1 MFDKE
6 EYFLNRELSWLKFN
20 DRVLNESNE
29 LSKPLLERLK
39 FVAIA
44 SSNLDEFFMIRVAG
58 LKQQVES
65 GISKQDA
72 AGLDAEEQ
80 LKLIG
85 HSVRNL
91 MRKQYRFL
99 QKIIDCLERENIFL
113 KNIEGLSSDGR
124 EWMDEYFYNT
134 IYPILTPLAINA
146 SHPFPLLANKTLNLA
161 VLLSRSKEES
171 QIAIIPVPSVL
182 PRIIEVPDQGKG
194 NTFVFLEDIITS
206 YCTYL
211 FCGYLVKEVIPFR
224 ITRNADL
231 LIDGEGAEDLLVEVE
246 KSLRQRK
253 RGEPVRLE
261 IAKTQRTFL
270 KDFLLK
276 EFEIAG
282 GDVYKISGRI
292 DVSCFMSITGL
303 PGYDHLRHD
312 SFTSQTPIDLQGSH
326 NLFDVI
332 RNKDI
337 LLHHPYE
344 SFRPVVNF
352 ISQAAVDPNVL
363 AIKQT
368 LYRVSGNSSIVKALV
383 KAAENGKQVTVVVE
397 VRARFDEENNI
408 LWARQL
414 EEAGCHVIYGL
425 VGLKV
430 HGKMALIIRQE
441 ENCIRRY
448 IHMGTGNYNDTTA
461 RLYTD
466 MSLFTANPQVGV
478 DASEFFNMLLGY
490 SQPPLWKKL
499 VVAPAGLRTRLKDLI
514 EREIEF
520 SQAGKGGHIIAKMNS
535 LLDKE
540 IIIKLYEA
548 SCKGVKIQLIVRG
561 ICSLRPGIEGVSDN
575 ITVRS
580 IVGRFL
586 EHHRI
591 VYFANGG
598 TADIYLSSADWMKR
612 NLSERVELL
621 FPVEGEENSA
631 RVKHLLEIMLKDN
644 RKAYIMNSDGNY
656 RPVGRRG
663 RAINSQEEL
672 FREAEIRAGV
682 LMKEQVLLLDGVL
695 NVYTNSTMQRELK
708 LI

>member
-20 DRVLNESNE
+20 DRVLNEAND

-65 GISKQDA
+65 GISKKDA
-72 AGLDAEEQ
+72 AGLGAEEQ
-80 LKLIG
+80 LRLIDQ
-85 HSVRNL
+85 SVRNL
-91 MRKQYRFL
+91 VHKQYRFL
-99 QKIIDCLERENIFL
+99 KRIIDCMQQENIFL
-113 KNIEGLSSDGR
+113 KNVEGLSSTGR
-124 EWMDEYFYNT
+124 EWMDDYFYNT

-194 NTFVFLEDIITS
+194 NTFIFLEDIITS
-206 YCTYL
+206 YCAYL

-261 IAKTQRTFL
+261 IAKTQKTFL
-270 KDFLLK
+270 KDFLLE

-282 GDVYKISGRI
+282 QDVYKISGRI
-292 DVSCFMSITGL
+292 DVSCFMSITAL

-312 SFTSQTPIDLQGSH
+312 PFTSQTPLDLQDAE

-332 RNKDI
+332 RDKDI

-344 SFRPVVNF
+344 SFRPVVSF
-352 ISQAAVDPNVL
+352 IRQAAIDPNVL

-383 KAAENGKQVTVVVE
+383 QAAENGKQVTVVIE

-408 LWARQL
+408 LWARRL

-441 ENCIRRY
+441 ANCIRRY

-466 MSLFTANPQVGV
+466 MSLFTANREVGA

-499 VVAPAGLRTRLKDLI
+499 VVAPVSLRTRLKELI

-520 SQAGKGGHIIAKMNS
+520 AEAGKGGHIIAKMNS

-540 IIIKLYEA
+540 IILKLYEA
-548 SCKGVKIQLIVRG
+548 SSKGVKIQLIVRG
-561 ICSLRPGIEGVSDN
+561 ICSLIPGIEGVSHN

-598 TADIYLSSADWMKR
+598 RADIYLSSADWMNR

-621 FPVEGEENSA
+621 FPVDGQENSA
-631 RVKHLLEIMLKDN
+631 RIKAILEIMLKDN
-644 RKAYIMNSDGNY
+644 RRAYIMNSDGYY
-656 RPVGRRG
+656 RPTGRRG
-663 RAINSQEEL
+663 RAIDSQEEL
-672 FREAEIRAGV
+672 FREAEIRAGRAFAI
-682 LMKEQVLLLDGVL
+682 EQV
-695 NVYTNSTMQRELK
+695 SIK
-708 LI
+708 

>member
-1 MFDKE
+1 MFDNE
-6 EYFLNRELSWLKFN
+6 QNFLNRELSWLKFN
-20 DRVLNESNE
+20 ERVLLEANDS
-29 LSKPLLERLK
+29 SKPLLERLK
-39 FVAIA
+39 FIAIA

-58 LKQQVES
+58 LRQQVES
-65 GISKQDA
+65 GITKKDT
-72 AGLDAEEQ
+72 AGLNAREQ
-80 LKLIG
+80 LRLIDQ
-85 HSVRNL
+85 SVRGFEAKKYRLLKKIMGCMEQAELYFRTIENL
-91 MRKQYRFL
+91 
-99 QKIIDCLERENIFL
+99 
-113 KNIEGLSSDGR
+113 STTGR
-124 EWMDEYFYNT
+124 EWMDGYFYDT

-146 SHPFPLLANKTLNLA
+146 SHPFPLLANKSLNLA
-161 VLLSRSKEES
+161 VLLGRGKEEN

-182 PRIIEVPDQGKG
+182 PRIIEVPDQNNGT
-194 NTFVFLEDIITS
+194 TFVFLEDVITS
-206 YCTYL
+206 YCAYL
-211 FCGYLVKEVIPFR
+211 FGGYLIKEVTLFR

-261 IAKTQRTFL
+261 ISKTEKSFL
-270 KDFLLK
+270 KNFLLEAFK
-276 EFEIAG
+276 IAG
-282 GDVYKISGRI
+282 QDVYKIAGRI
-292 DVSCFMSITGL
+292 DVSCFMNITGL

-312 SFTSQTPIDLQGSH
+312 PLITQTPMALQGVT

-332 RNKDI
+332 RDKDI

-352 ISQAAVDPNVL
+352 IQQAAVDPKVL

-383 KAAENGKQVTVVVE
+383 QAAENGKQVTVVIE

-408 LWARQL
+408 LWARRL
-414 EEAGCHVIYGL
+414 EEAGCHVIYGV

-441 ENCIRRY
+441 GNCMRRY

-466 MSLFTANPQVGV
+466 MSLFTANKEIGA
-478 DASEFFNMLLGY
+478 DACEFFNMLLGY
-490 SQPPLWKKL
+490 SEPSLWKKL
-499 VVAPAGLRTRLKDLI
+499 VVAPLGLRIRLKELI

-520 SQAGKGGHIIAKMNS
+520 AEAGKGGHIIAKMNS

-540 IIIKLYEA
+540 IILKLYEA
-548 SCKGVKIQLIVRG
+548 SCKGVKIELIIRG
-561 ICSLRPGIEGVSDN
+561 ICSLRPGIEGVSKN

-598 TADIYLSSADWMKR
+598 IPNIYLSSADWMNR
-612 NLSERVELL
+612 NLSERVELM
-621 FPVEGEENSA
+621 FPIDDQEMIA
-631 RVKHLLEIMLKDN
+631 RVKAILEMMLKDN
-644 RKAYIMNSDGNY
+644 RKAYIMKSDGNY
-656 RPVGRRG
+656 GLVNRRG
-663 RAINSQEEL
+663 RAINSQVEL
-672 FREAEIRAGV
+672 CREAEIQAGV
-682 LMKEQVLLLDGVL
+682 P
-695 NVYTNSTMQRELK
+695 
-708 LI
+708 I

>member
-6 EYFLNRELSWLKFN
+6 ENFLNRELSWLKFN
-20 DRVLNESNE
+20 DRVVNESND

-39 FVAIA
+39 FIAIA

-65 GISKQDA
+65 GITKKDA
-72 AGLDAEEQ
+72 AGLTATQQ
-80 LKLIG
+80 LILID

-91 MRKQYRFL
+91 VRKQYRFL
-99 QKIIDCLERENIFL
+99 KKIIDEMQQENIGFG
-113 KNIEGLSSDGR
+113 NVESVSITGR
-124 EWMDEYFYNT
+124 QWLDDYFYNA

-146 SHPFPLLANKTLNLA
+146 SHPFPVLANKSLNLA
-161 VLLSRSKEES
+161 VLLNRGTEES

-182 PRIIEVPDQGKG
+182 PRMIEVPNQGNG
-194 NTFVFLEDIITS
+194 HTFVFLEDVITS

-211 FCGYLVKEVIPFR
+211 FCGYLIKEVIPFR

-261 IAKTQRTFL
+261 IGKTQKTFL
-270 KDFLLK
+270 KNFLLK

-282 GDVYKISGRI
+282 QDVYKIVGRI
-292 DVSCFMSITGL
+292 DVSCFMSITSL

-312 SFTSQTPIDLQGSH
+312 PLIAQIPLDFQDKE

-332 RNKDI
+332 REKDI

-344 SFRPVVNF
+344 SFKPVVDF
-352 ISQAAVDPNVL
+352 IRQASVDPKVL

-368 LYRVSGNSSIVKALV
+368 LYRVSGNSSIVGALV
-383 KAAENGKQVTVVVE
+383 EAAKNGKQVTVVIE

-408 LWARQL
+408 LWARCL
-414 EEAGCHVIYGL
+414 EEAGCHVIYGV

-441 ENCIRRY
+441 DSRIRRY

-461 RLYTD
+461 RLYSD
-466 MSLFTANPQVGV
+466 MSLFTANEQIGA
-478 DASEFFNMLLGY
+478 DASNFFNMLLGY
-490 SQPPLWKKL
+490 SQPSWGKL
-499 VVAPAGLRTRLKDLI
+499 VVAPHGLRQHLKECI
-514 EREIEF
+514 EREIELVA
-520 SQAGKGGHIIAKMNS
+520 AGKGGHIIAKMNS
-535 LLDKE
+535 LLDKD
-540 IIIKLYEA
+540 IILKLYEA
-548 SCKGVKIQLIVRG
+548 SCKGVKIELIIRG
-561 ICSLRPGIEGVSDN
+561 ICSLKPGIEGVSSN

-598 TADIYLSSADWMKR
+598 MPNLYLSSADWMKR

-621 FPVEGEENSA
+621 FPIEDQEMVA
-631 RVKHLLEIMLKDN
+631 RVKIMLEIMLKDN
-644 RKAYIMNSDGNY
+644 RKAYIMKSDGNY
-656 RPVGRRG
+656 RPADKRSK
-663 RAINSQEEL
+663 AINSQEEL
-672 FREAEIRAGV
+672 YREAQIRAGAV
-682 LMKEQVLLLDGVL
+682 L
-695 NVYTNSTMQRELK
+695 R
-708 LI
+708 

>member
-1 MFDKE
+1 MFDKQ

-20 DRVLNESNE
+20 DRVLNECND
-29 LSKPLLERLK
+29 LNKPLLERMK

-65 GISKQDA
+65 GISKKDA
-72 AGLDAEEQ
+72 AGLGAEEQ
-80 LKLIG
+80 LRLID
-85 HSVRNL
+85 HNVRNFV
-91 MRKQYRFL
+91 RKQYRFL
-99 QKIIDCLERENIFL
+99 QEIIDCMEQENIFL
-113 KNIEGLSSDGR
+113 KNVEGLSSGGR

-161 VLLSRSKEES
+161 VLLSKGREES

-182 PRIIEVPDQGKG
+182 PRIIEVPDQGQGK
-194 NTFVFLEDIITS
+194 TLVFLEDVITS
-206 YCTYL
+206 YCAYL
-211 FCGYLVKEVIPFR
+211 FCGYLVKEVIAFR

-261 IAKTQRTFL
+261 IAKTRRTFL
-270 KDFLLK
+270 KDFLLE

-282 GDVYKISGRI
+282 QDVYKIVGRI
-292 DVSCFMSITGL
+292 DVSCFMDITSL
-303 PGYDHLRHD
+303 PGYDYLRHEQLIP
-312 SFTSQTPIDLQGSH
+312 QTPMELQDAEH
-326 NLFDVI
+326 LFDVI
-332 RNKDI
+332 RDKDI

-344 SFRPVVNF
+344 SFSPVVDF
-352 ISQAAVDPNVL
+352 IRQAAVDPHVL

-368 LYRVSGNSSIVKALV
+368 LYRVSGHSSIVSALV
-383 KAAENGKQVTVVVE
+383 QAAEHGKQVTVVIE

-408 LWARQL
+408 LWARRL

-441 ENCIRRY
+441 DNCIKRY

-466 MSLFTANPQVGV
+466 MSLFTADRQIGA

-490 SQPPLWKKL
+490 SQPSTWEKL
-499 VVAPAGLRTRLKDLI
+499 VVAPVGLRTCLKDLI

-520 SQAGKGGHIIAKMNS
+520 AQAGKGGHIIAKMNS
-535 LLDKE
+535 LLDKD
-540 IIIKLYEA
+540 IIVKLYEA
-548 SCKGVKIQLIVRG
+548 SCKGVKIELIVRG
-561 ICSLRPGIEGVSDN
+561 ICSLRPGIEGVSEN

-591 VYFANGG
+591 IYFANGG
-598 TADIYLSSADWMKR
+598 VADIYLSSADWMNR
-612 NLSERVELL
+612 NLSERVELM
-621 FPVEGEENSA
+621 FPVEGQENSR
-631 RVKHLLEIMLKDN
+631 RVEKILGIILKDN
-644 RKAYIMNSDGNY
+644 RKAYIMNSEGNY
-656 RPVGRRG
+656 RHADRRS
-663 RAINSQEEL
+663 RAVNSQEEL
-672 FREAEIRAGV
+672 CREAENRAG
-682 LMKEQVLLLDGVL
+682 G
-695 NVYTNSTMQRELK
+695 SS
-708 LI
+708 I

>member
-1 MFDKE
+1 MLDKE

-20 DRVLNESNE
+20 DRVLNEANDM
-29 LSKPLLERLK
+29 SKPLLERLK

-65 GISKQDA
+65 GVAKRTNAS
-72 AGLDAEEQ
+72 LDAEEQ
-80 LKLIG
+80 LSLID
-85 HSVRNL
+85 HSVRGL
-91 MRKQYRFL
+91 ERKKYRFL
-99 QKIIDCLERENIFL
+99 KKIIDCMEQENIFFR
-113 KNIEGLSSDGR
+113 NVESLSIAGR
-124 EWMDEYFYNT
+124 QWMDDYFYNT

-146 SHPFPLLANKTLNLA
+146 SHPFPLLSNKTLNLA
-161 VLLSRSKEES
+161 VLLSRGKEES

-182 PRIIEVPDQGKG
+182 PRIIEVPDQGNG
-194 NTFVFLEDIITS
+194 NTFVFLEDVITS
-206 YCTYL
+206 YCSYL

-270 KDFLLK
+270 KDFLLE

-282 GDVYKISGRI
+282 QDVYKVVGRI
-292 DVSCFMSITGL
+292 DVSCFMSITAL
-303 PGYDHLRHD
+303 PGYDHLRHAPLV
-312 SFTSQTPIDLQGSH
+312 SQTPLELQH
-326 NLFDVI
+326 ADNLFDVI
-332 RNKDI
+332 RDKDI

-344 SFRPVVNF
+344 SFSPVVNF
-352 ISQAAVDPNVL
+352 IRQAAVDPNVL

-408 LWARQL
+408 LWARRL

-441 ENCIRRY
+441 ANCIRRY

-466 MSLFTANPQVGV
+466 MSLFTANRQIGA

-490 SQPPLWKKL
+490 SEPPTWKKL
-499 VVAPAGLRTRLKDLI
+499 IVAPVGLRMRLKELI

-520 SQAGKGGHIIAKMNS
+520 AEAGSGGHIIAKMNS
-535 LLDKE
+535 LLDRD
-540 IIIKLYEA
+540 IILKLYEA
-548 SCKGVKIQLIVRG
+548 SCKGVKIELIVRG
-561 ICSLRPGIEGVSDN
+561 ICSLIPGIEGVSHN

-591 VYFANGG
+591 LYFANGG
-598 TADIYLSSADWMKR
+598 AVDIYLSSADWMNR

-621 FPVEGEENSA
+621 FPVEGQENQA
-631 RVKHLLEIMLKDN
+631 RVKAILEIMLKDN
-644 RKAYIMNSDGNY
+644 RKAYLMKKDGNY
-656 RPVGRRG
+656 QHVDRRG
-663 RAINSQEEL
+663 RAINSQEQL
-672 FREAEIRAGV
+672 FQEAEIRAGGLV
-682 LMKEQVLLLDGVL
+682 
-695 NVYTNSTMQRELK
+695 
-708 LI
+708 

>member
-1 MFDKE
+1 MLDNE
-6 EYFLNRELSWLKFN
+6 QHFLNRELSWLKFN
-20 DRVLNESNE
+20 DRVLNEAND

-44 SSNLDEFFMIRVAG
+44 SSNLDEFFMIRIAG

-65 GISKQDA
+65 GIAKKDT
-72 AGLDAEEQ
+72 AGLNATEQ
-80 LKLIG
+80 LRLID
-85 HSVRNL
+85 HSVRAFEIKKYRLLKKIMGCMEQEELFFRTIENL
-91 MRKQYRFL
+91 TTA
-99 QKIIDCLERENIFL
+99 
-113 KNIEGLSSDGR
+113 GR

-146 SHPFPLLANKTLNLA
+146 SHPFPLLANKSLNLA
-161 VLLSRSKEES
+161 VLLSRGKEEN

-182 PRIIEVPDQGKG
+182 PRIIEVPDQNKG
-194 NTFVFLEDIITS
+194 NTFVFLEDVITS
-206 YCTYL
+206 YCAYL
-211 FCGYLVKEVIPFR
+211 FGGYLVKEVILFR

-246 KSLRQRK
+246 KSLRLRK

-261 IAKTQRTFL
+261 ISRVEKSFL
-270 KDFLLK
+270 KRFLLEAFK
-276 EFEIAG
+276 IAG
-282 GDVYKISGRI
+282 QDVYKINGRI
-292 DVSCFMSITGL
+292 DVSCFMNITGL
-303 PGYDHLRHD
+303 PGYDHLRHEPLI
-312 SFTSQTPIDLQGSH
+312 TQTPICLQGVT

-332 RNKDI
+332 RDKDI

-352 ISQAAVDPNVL
+352 IHQAAIDPKVL

-383 KAAENGKQVTVVVE
+383 QAAENGKQVTVVIE

-408 LWARQL
+408 LWARRL
-414 EEAGCHVIYGL
+414 EEAGCHVIYGV

-441 ENCIRRY
+441 DNCMRRY

-466 MSLFTANPQVGV
+466 MSLFTADKQMGV
-478 DASEFFNMLLGY
+478 DACKFFNMLLGY
-490 SQPPLWKKL
+490 SEPTSWEKL
-499 VVAPAGLRTRLKDLI
+499 VVAPLGLRTRLGELI
-514 EREIEF
+514 DREIKFAET
-520 SQAGKGGHIIAKMNS
+520 GKGGHIIAKMNS
-535 LLDKE
+535 LLDKD

-548 SCKGVKIQLIVRG
+548 SCKGVKIELIVRG
-561 ICSLRPGIEGVSDN
+561 ICSLRPGIEGVSNN

-591 VYFANGG
+591 SYFANGG
-598 TADIYLSSADWMKR
+598 KPDIYLSSADWMNR
-612 NLSERVELL
+612 NLSERVELM
-621 FPVEGEENSA
+621 FPIDDQEIIA
-631 RVKHLLEIMLKDN
+631 RVKGILEIMLKDN
-644 RKAYIMNSDGNY
+644 RKAYIMKSDGNY
-656 RPVGRRG
+656 GPVHRHG

-672 FREAEIRAGV
+672 CREAESKAGV
-682 LMKEQVLLLDGVL
+682 PLP
-695 NVYTNSTMQRELK
+695 
-708 LI
+708 

>member
-20 DRVLNESNE
+20 DRVLNEANA
-29 LSKPLLERLK
+29 LRKPLLERLK
-39 FVAIA
+39 FIAIA

-65 GISKQDA
+65 GILKKDA
-72 AGLDAEEQ
+72 AGLGAEEQ
-80 LKLIG
+80 LRLID
-85 HSVRNL
+85 HNVRN
-91 MRKQYRFL
+91 MVRKQYRFL
-99 QKIIDCLERENIFL
+99 AKIIDCMQQEDIHF
-113 KNIEGLSSDGR
+113 KNVEGLSSAGR
-124 EWMDEYFYNT
+124 EWMDDYFYNT

-161 VLLSRSKEES
+161 VLLSRSAEEH

-182 PRIIEVPDQGKG
+182 PRLIEVPDQGKG
-194 NTFVFLEDIITS
+194 QTFIFLEDVITS
-206 YCTYL
+206 YCAYL

-270 KDFLLK
+270 KDFLLA
-276 EFEIAG
+276 EFGIAG
-282 GDVYKISGRI
+282 QDIYKISGRI
-292 DVSCFMSITGL
+292 DVSCFMSIATL
-303 PGYDHLRHD
+303 PGYDHLRHNPL
-312 SFTSQTPIDLQGSH
+312 TAQIPLALQEADT
-326 NLFDVI
+326 LFDVI
-332 RNKDI
+332 RDKDI

-352 ISQAAVDPNVL
+352 IRQAATDPNVL

-383 KAAENGKQVTVVVE
+383 EAAEKGKQVTVVIE

-408 LWARQL
+408 LWARRL

-441 ENCIRRY
+441 GNCIRRY
-448 IHMGTGNYNDTTA
+448 VHMGTGNYNDTTA

-466 MSLFTANPQVGV
+466 MSLFTANRQVGA

-490 SQPPLWKKL
+490 SQPPAWKKL
-499 VVAPAGLRTRLKDLI
+499 VVAPAGLRMRLKELI

-520 SQAGKGGHIIAKMNS
+520 AQAGKGGHIIAKMNS

-540 IIIKLYEA
+540 IILKLYEA

-561 ICSLRPGIEGVSDN
+561 ICSLIPGIKDVSQN

-598 TADIYLSSADWMKR
+598 MADIYLSSADWMNR
-612 NLSERVELL
+612 NLSERVELM
-621 FPVEGEENSA
+621 FPVEGQENSERIKA
-631 RVKHLLEIMLKDN
+631 ILEIMLKDN
-644 RKAYIMNSDGNY
+644 RKAYIMKSDGNY
-656 RPVGRRG
+656 RPTDRRS
-663 RAINSQEEL
+663 RAMNSQEEL
-672 FREAEIRAGV
+672 FREAEIRASM
-682 LMKEQVLLLDGVL
+682 LP
-695 NVYTNSTMQRELK
+695 
-708 LI
+708 

>member
-20 DRVLNESNE
+20 DRVLNEGND

-58 LKQQVES
+58 LKQQIES
-65 GISKQDA
+65 GISKKDA
-72 AGLDAEEQ
+72 AGLGAAEQ
-80 LKLIG
+80 LRLIN
-85 HSVRNL
+85 HNVRNL
-91 MRKQYRFL
+91 VRKQYRFL
-99 QKIIDCLERENIFL
+99 NKIIDCMQQENIFL
-113 KNIEGLSSDGR
+113 KNMEGLSSTGR
-124 EWMDEYFYNT
+124 QWMDEYFYNT

-161 VLLSRSKEES
+161 VLLSRSTEKS
-171 QIAIIPVPSVL
+171 QIAIIPVPNVL
-182 PRIIEVPDQGKG
+182 PRIIEVPNQGKG
-194 NTFVFLEDIITS
+194 NTFVFLEDVIIS

-246 KSLRQRK
+246 KSLLQRK

-261 IAKTQRTFL
+261 IAKTQKTIL
-270 KDFLLK
+270 KKFLLE
-276 EFEIAG
+276 EFKLPRE
-282 GDVYKISGRI
+282 DVYKISGRI
-292 DVSCFMSITGL
+292 DVSCLMSITAL

-312 SFTSQTPIDLQGSH
+312 LLTAQTPFDLKDTD

-332 RNKDI
+332 RVKDV

-344 SFRPVVNF
+344 SFRPVVDF
-352 ISQAAVDPNVL
+352 IRQAAVDPNVL
-363 AIKQT
+363 VIKQT
-368 LYRVSGNSSIVKALV
+368 LYRVSGNSSIVKALAQ
-383 KAAENGKQVTVVVE
+383 AAENGKQVTVVVE

-408 LWARQL
+408 LWARRL

-430 HGKMALIIRQE
+430 HGKMVLIIRQE

-461 RLYTD
+461 CLYTD
-466 MSLFTANPQVGV
+466 MSLFTANRQIGA
-478 DASEFFNMLLGY
+478 DASDFFNMLLGY
-490 SQPPLWKKL
+490 SEPPAWKKL
-499 VVAPAGLRTRLKDLI
+499 VVAPIGLRIGLKELI
-514 EREIEF
+514 EREIGFAEE
-520 SQAGKGGHIIAKMNS
+520 GKGGHIIAKMNS
-535 LLDKE
+535 LLDKD
-540 IIIKLYEA
+540 IILKLYEA
-548 SCKGVKIQLIVRG
+548 SCKGVKIELIVRG
-561 ICSLRPGIEGVSDN
+561 ICSLIPGIKGVSEN

-591 VYFANGG
+591 VYFSNGG
-598 TADIYLSSADWMKR
+598 MADMYLSSADWMNR

-621 FPVEGEENSA
+621 FPLDDQEIVA
-631 RVKHLLEIMLKDN
+631 RVKVILEIMLKDN
-644 RKAYIMNSDGNY
+644 RKAYIMKSDGNY
-656 RPVGRRG
+656 QPADKRS
-663 RAINSQEEL
+663 RAVNSQDEL
-672 FREAEIRAGV
+672 FREAENIAGV
-682 LMKEQVLLLDGVL
+682 LVH
-695 NVYTNSTMQRELK
+695 
-708 LI
+708 

>member
-1 MFDKE
+1 MLDKE

-20 DRVLNESNE
+20 DRVLNEANDM
-29 LSKPLLERLK
+29 SKPLLERLK

-65 GISKQDA
+65 GVAKRTNAS
-72 AGLDAEEQ
+72 LDAEEQ
-80 LKLIG
+80 LSLID
-85 HSVRNL
+85 HSVRGL
-91 MRKQYRFL
+91 ERKKYRFL
-99 QKIIDCLERENIFL
+99 KKIIDCMEQENIFFR
-113 KNIEGLSSDGR
+113 NVESLSIAGR
-124 EWMDEYFYNT
+124 QWMDDYFYNT

-146 SHPFPLLANKTLNLA
+146 SHPFPLLSNKTLNLA
-161 VLLSRSKEES
+161 VLLSRGKEES

-182 PRIIEVPDQGKG
+182 PRIIEVPDQGNG
-194 NTFVFLEDIITS
+194 NTFVFLEDVLTS
-206 YCTYL
+206 YCAYL

-270 KDFLLK
+270 KDFLLE

-282 GDVYKISGRI
+282 QDVYKVVGRI
-292 DVSCFMSITGL
+292 DVSCFMSITAL
-303 PGYDHLRHD
+303 PGYDHLRHAPLV
-312 SFTSQTPIDLQGSH
+312 SQTPLELQH
-326 NLFDVI
+326 ADNLFDVI
-332 RNKDI
+332 RDKDI

-344 SFRPVVNF
+344 SFSPVVNF
-352 ISQAAVDPNVL
+352 IRQAAVDPNVL

-408 LWARQL
+408 LWARRL

-441 ENCIRRY
+441 ANCIRRY

-466 MSLFTANPQVGV
+466 MSLFTANRQIGA

-490 SQPPLWKKL
+490 SEPPTWKKL
-499 VVAPAGLRTRLKDLI
+499 IVAPVGLRMRLKELI

-520 SQAGKGGHIIAKMNS
+520 AEAGSGGHIIAKMNS
-535 LLDKE
+535 LLDRD
-540 IIIKLYEA
+540 IILKLYEA
-548 SCKGVKIQLIVRG
+548 SCKGVKIELIVRG
-561 ICSLRPGIEGVSDN
+561 ICSLIPGIEGVSHN

-591 VYFANGG
+591 LYFANGG
-598 TADIYLSSADWMKR
+598 AVDIYLSSADWMNR

-621 FPVEGEENSA
+621 FPVEGQENQA
-631 RVKHLLEIMLKDN
+631 RVKAILEIMLKDN
-644 RKAYIMNSDGNY
+644 RKAYLMKKDGNY
-656 RPVGRRG
+656 QHVDRRG
-663 RAINSQEEL
+663 RAINSQEQL
-672 FREAEIRAGV
+672 FQEAEIRAGGLV
-682 LMKEQVLLLDGVL
+682 
-695 NVYTNSTMQRELK
+695 
-708 LI
+708 

>member
-1 MFDKE
+1 MLDKE

-20 DRVLNESNE
+20 DRVLNEANDM
-29 LSKPLLERLK
+29 SKPLLERLK

-65 GISKQDA
+65 GVAKRTNAS
-72 AGLDAEEQ
+72 LDAEEQ
-80 LKLIG
+80 LSLID
-85 HSVRNL
+85 HSVRGL
-91 MRKQYRFL
+91 ERKKYRFL
-99 QKIIDCLERENIFL
+99 KKIIDCMEQENIFFR
-113 KNIEGLSSDGR
+113 NVESLSIAGR
-124 EWMDEYFYNT
+124 QWMDDYFYNT

-146 SHPFPLLANKTLNLA
+146 SHPFPLLSNKTLNLA
-161 VLLSRSKEES
+161 VLLSRGKEES

-182 PRIIEVPDQGKG
+182 PRIIEVPDQGNG
-194 NTFVFLEDIITS
+194 NTFVFLEDVIAS
-206 YCTYL
+206 YCSYL

-270 KDFLLK
+270 KDFLLE

-282 GDVYKISGRI
+282 QDVYKVVGRI
-292 DVSCFMSITGL
+292 DVSCFMSITAL
-303 PGYDHLRHD
+303 PGYDHLRHAPLV
-312 SFTSQTPIDLQGSH
+312 SQTPLELQH
-326 NLFDVI
+326 ADNLFDVI
-332 RNKDI
+332 RDKDI

-344 SFRPVVNF
+344 SFSPVVNF
-352 ISQAAVDPNVL
+352 IRQAAVDPNVL

-408 LWARQL
+408 LWARRL

-441 ENCIRRY
+441 ANCIRRY

-466 MSLFTANPQVGV
+466 MSLFTANRQIGA

-490 SQPPLWKKL
+490 SEPPTWKKL
-499 VVAPAGLRTRLKDLI
+499 IVAPVGLRMRLKELI

-520 SQAGKGGHIIAKMNS
+520 AEAGSGGHIIAKMNS
-535 LLDKE
+535 LLDRD
-540 IIIKLYEA
+540 IILKLYEA
-548 SCKGVKIQLIVRG
+548 SCKGVKIELIVRG
-561 ICSLRPGIEGVSDN
+561 ICSLIPGIEGVSHN

-591 VYFANGG
+591 LYFANGG
-598 TADIYLSSADWMKR
+598 AVDIYLSSADWMNR

-621 FPVEGEENSA
+621 FPVEGQENQA
-631 RVKHLLEIMLKDN
+631 RVKAILEIMLKDN
-644 RKAYIMNSDGNY
+644 RKAYLMKKDGNY
-656 RPVGRRG
+656 QHVDRRG
-663 RAINSQEEL
+663 RAINSQEQL
-672 FREAEIRAGV
+672 FQEAEIRAGGLV
-682 LMKEQVLLLDGVL
+682 
-695 NVYTNSTMQRELK
+695 
-708 LI
+708 